1 MKGVDNMWKKIKK
14 FLQHF
19 QPLNTAWY
27 SRPTFVF
34 TFLNGEKEEYTPK
47 LFTIYAD
54 EKPSESWRFFEKDG
68 VICGKYPVSAMRMIE
83 TKDWEHIRIQWY
95 GSSFRVFE
103 FPKWETKERLMS
115 EHIPTLYDYYIT

>member
-47 LFTIYAD
+47 LFTLYMSNDAR
-54 EKPSESWRFFEKDG
+54 ESWRFFEENG
-68 VICGKYPVSAMRMIE
+68 IICGKYPISAMRMIE

-95 GSSFRVFE
+95 GSTFRVID
-103 FPKWETKERLMS
+103 FPKWETKEHLMS
-115 EHIPTLYDYYIT
+115 EDTPALYDYYIT